1 MGGVQAGLASA
12 VKRRKK
18 GDDEDGDEKTPFM
31 MGRRAQAEIAA
42 REAAKKAEA
51 AAARYDQVTSKMLDF
66 MVEKCSL
73 CECGFMLMFTYI
85 SI

>member
-1 MGGVQAGLASA
+1 
-12 VKRRKK
+12 
-18 GDDEDGDEKTPFM
+18 

-51 AAARYDQVTSKMLDF
+51 AAAKYDQVTSKMLDF

-73 CECGFMLMFTYI
+73 CECGKWCCKPRAFPWEYEVTHQI
-85 SI
+85 TK